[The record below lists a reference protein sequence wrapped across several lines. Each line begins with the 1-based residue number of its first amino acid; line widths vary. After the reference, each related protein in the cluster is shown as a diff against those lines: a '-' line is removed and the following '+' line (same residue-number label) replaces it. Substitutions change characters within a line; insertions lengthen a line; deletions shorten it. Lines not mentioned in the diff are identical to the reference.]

1 VARAQQPA
9 LPVIGY
15 LHPGSPEG
23 EANRVA
29 DFRKGLAEAGYIEG
43 RNVAIEF
50 RWGRND
56 NSVLAE
62 MAAHLVRDRVAVI
75 ATPGSSITALAAKAA
90 TATIPIVFTTGDD
103 PVQAGLVASLNRPG
117 GNLTGFTSMST
128 EIVAKRLG
136 LLHEM
141 VPEAARFAVL
151 INPANPTAEATL
163 QELRAAASALGRGIE
178 AFTAS
183 APRDIDAAFKG
194 FPQRRIDALLVTPGP
209 PFAERRLQLAILA
222 AYHRLPAAY
231 GDRQYAEA
239 GGLMS
244 YGSGTQDLFRQAGI
258 YTGRVLK
265 GERPADLPVLRAG
278 KFELVINLQTART
291 LGITVPPGLL
301 TIADE
306 VIE

>member
-128 EIVAKRLG
+128 EIVAKRHG

>member
-1 VARAQQPA
+1 
-9 LPVIGY
+9 
-15 LHPGSPEG
+15 
-23 EANRVA
+23 
-29 DFRKGLAEAGYIEG
+29 
-43 RNVAIEF
+43 
-50 RWGRND
+50 
-56 NSVLAE
+56 
-62 MAAHLVRDRVAVI
+62 VAVI

-136 LLHEM
+136 LLHELA
-141 VPEAARFAVL
+141 PEAARFAVL

>member
-136 LLHEM
+136 LLHELA
-141 VPEAARFAVL
+141 PEAARFAVL